1 MNSPRTTAGADLAAD
16 LMADLNTPLQD
27 SAATLT
33 VLPGGGDDPK
43 ACGRAALQFVVRV
56 ERRGLH
62 WPSLR
67 INRKFV
73 SVSVGPMYLEAGTP
87 SA

>member
-1 MNSPRTTAGADLAAD
+1 MNAPRTTAGADLAAD
-16 LMADLNTPLQD
+16 LMADLNTLPQD
-27 SAATLT
+27 AAATLT
-33 VLPGGGDDPK
+33 VLPGGGDRPK
-43 ACGRAALQFVVRV
+43 ARGRAALSFVVRV

-73 SVSVGPMYLEAGTP
+73 RVSVGAVSMEA
-87 SA
+87 SARSS